1 MGSWSPVT
9 LMSLEWQGDD
19 YRLVLIE
26 YTPRPPSNEI
36 YPPYLRLHRSDRG
49 PEGPPQIGV
58 DPRLFVSG
66 ARLSAAAVAPL
77 LARVRAAVH
86 LEIAVFP
93 DQGNYLGLSHGAMTH
108 HFHMRLA
115 DEQSRGMEGSYEAW
129 ATAGYGQG
137 WTARMAIAE
146 RAVAKFLASPA
157 IRSQLAPI
165 GLDDP
170 AVRTLFSYVFWQ
182 TMGRA
187 ALDLRLQ
194 ILSMAAQLGEPQHV
208 PGLVDIL
215 RSTALRDEERPDPRR
230 DRRDHRLRPPPRRGP
245 QAYAGPGGRRNAGR
259 LRSFAVRVSSVG
271 ERDAARPT
279 SRRPAQGRVSAAVPM
294 TSMTRAGVS
303 PRAPPAL
310 IPGP

>member
-1 MGSWSPVT
+1 
-9 LMSLEWQGDD
+9 MSFL
-19 YRLVLIE
+19 
-26 YTPRPPSNEI
+26 
-36 YPPYLRLHRSDRG
+36 
-49 PEGPPQIGV
+49 
-58 DPRLFVSG
+58 
-66 ARLSAAAVAPL
+66 
-77 LARVRAAVH
+77 
-86 LEIAVFP
+86 
-93 DQGNYLGLSHGAMTH
+93 LGLSHGAMTH

-170 AVRTLFSYVFWQ
+170 AVRTLFSYVFWR
-182 TMGRA
+182 TLGRA

-215 RSTALRDEERPDPRR
+215 RSTALRDEERDQILAVIAGITGF
-230 DRRDHRLRPPPRRGP
+230 DRRPV
-245 QAYAGPGGRRNAGR
+245 GGHKRTPDQVVA
-259 LRSFAVRVSSVG
+259 
-271 ERDAARPT
+271 E
-279 SRRPAQGRVSAAVPM
+279 
-294 TSMTRAGVS
+294 TRAACGRS
-303 PRAPPAL
+303 P
-310 IPGP
+310 